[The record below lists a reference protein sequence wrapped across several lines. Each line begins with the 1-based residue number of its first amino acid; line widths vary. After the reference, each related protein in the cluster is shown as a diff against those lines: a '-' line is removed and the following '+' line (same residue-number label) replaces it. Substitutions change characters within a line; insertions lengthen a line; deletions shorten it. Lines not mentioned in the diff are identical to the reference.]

1 MWASYEF
8 HDDLDSW
15 ATELADAALDVAE
28 ADRERFLVAV
38 CAGSERCSTGTCATA
53 APVARSHRRRRR
65 VPAGDIIRDCVVL
78 RLVGRGGM
86 GEVYRAIQ
94 RPLTRIV
101 ALKVITGDVV
111 MLAREATSAAL
122 LNHPNIVTVHDA
134 DLAGARPCL
143 VMEFV
148 EGITLRTSMERRW
161 AEAQSPPPS
170 EVRSIV
176 RQTAS
181 ALGPHMREGSS
192 TATSSP
198 RTSCWSRKEM
208 RTASELR
215 TLASPA
221 ASRHPPAP

>member
-38 CAGSERCSTGTCATA
+38 CAGSERLLDRVRALLQHPWREATA
-53 APVARSHRRRRR
+53 AVGACRP
-65 VPAGDIIRDCVVL
+65 GDIIRDCVVL

-134 DLAGARPCL
+134 DPLAR
-143 VMEFV
+143 
-148 EGITLRTSMERRW
+148 
-161 AEAQSPPPS
+161 
-170 EVRSIV
+170 
-176 RQTAS
+176 
-181 ALGPHMREGSS
+181 GPV
-192 TATSSP
+192 
-198 RTSCWSRKEM
+198 W
-208 RTASELR
+208 
-215 TLASPA
+215 
-221 ASRHPPAP
+221 